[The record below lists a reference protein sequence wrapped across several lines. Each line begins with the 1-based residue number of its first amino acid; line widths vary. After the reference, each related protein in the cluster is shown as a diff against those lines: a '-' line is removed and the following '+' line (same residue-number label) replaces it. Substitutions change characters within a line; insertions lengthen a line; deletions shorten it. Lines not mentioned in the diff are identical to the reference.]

1 MCFGRRMTSDQRFR
15 ESLARDLYNA
25 AVRKGPFRLRS
36 GEFTTEYFDKYLIE
50 ADPKLLLRVCQN
62 LRKILPSKAEI
73 LAGMEL
79 GGLPIATVL
88 SQITGLP
95 ARFVRKH
102 AKEYGTGK
110 LSEGGS
116 VRGRHVVIIEDVL
129 TSGGAVIQAVKAL
142 RGAGAIVQNVVCV
155 LEHECGG
162 EATLNEFGM
171 ELRRLFSMQ
180 ELKES
185 AAENDLF

>member
-1 MCFGRRMTSDQRFR
+1 MTSEQRFR
-15 ESLARDLYNA
+15 ESLARDLYRT
-25 AVRKGPFRLRS
+25 AVRTGAFRLRS

-50 ADPKLLLRVCQN
+50 ADPILLLRVCQN
-62 LRKILPSKAEI
+62 LKKILPAKAEI

-79 GGLPIATVL
+79 GGLPLATVL

-95 ARFVRKH
+95 LRLVRKH

-116 VRGRHVVIIEDVL
+116 VTDKEIVIIEDVV
-129 TSGGAVIQAVKAL
+129 TSGGAIIQAVKAL
-142 RGAGAIVQNVVCV
+142 RGAGAIVQHVVCV

-162 EATLNEFGM
+162 DSTLKEFGVQ
-171 ELRRLFSMQ
+171 LTRLFSMR
-180 ELKES
+180 ELKEF
-185 AAENDLF
+185 ATTNELF